1 MAFNNGPYIWYD
13 GKLVRWE
20 DATVHV
26 TAHVLHYGSS
36 AFEGIRCYE
45 TEKGSAIF
53 RLEPHVK
60 RLLNSLK
67 IGRFDTPWTQEEV
80 SKAIVETVSSNGQPS
95 CYIRPLAFRGSEV
108 LGVDGRKCPTQLV
121 IISWQWGKYL
131 GAEAIEQ
138 GVDVCV
144 SSWRRMAPDTSAS
157 LAKIGGQY
165 VNSQFA
171 KMEAIENGYSEA
183 IVLDV
188 YGNVSEGSGE
198 NIFVISDGVI
208 YTTPLGNSILAGITR
223 DSAATIARDLGYEIR
238 EQTISRDMLYIAD
251 EIFFTGTAAE
261 VTPIR
266 SVDKIPVG
274 KGSRGPIT
282 QAIQEK
288 FFAIVSGKV
297 DDKYNWLTPVQIRET
312 ASGD

>member
-1 MAFNNGPYIWYD
+1 MAFNNGPYIWFD

-20 DATVHV
+20 EATIHI

-53 RLEPHVK
+53 RLDPHVK

-67 IGRFDTPWTQEEV
+67 IGRFDIPWTHEEV
-80 SKAIVETVSSNGQPS
+80 ANAIVETVSNNGQAS

-108 LGVDGRKCPTQLV
+108 LGVDGRKCPTQLAV
-121 IISWQWGKYL
+121 ITWMWGKYL
-131 GAEAIEQ
+131 GAEAIEE

-171 KMEAIENGYSEA
+171 KMEAVENGYSEA

-198 NIFVISDGVI
+198 NIFLVSDGVI

-282 QAIQEK
+282 KAIQEQ
-288 FFAIVSGKV
+288 FFAITSGKAP
-297 DDKYNWLTPVQIRET
+297 DKYKWLTPVQIRET